1 MSLQDTNKLT
11 ETEFLAKYDAGKFER
26 PSVTVDTVIFT
37 ITSEAEVNKRSLPDK
52 ELQVLLVKRGGH
64 PYLGQWALPGGFIN
78 PKEDIDQAAVRELKE
93 ETNLDCRY
101 MEQLFTWGEV
111 ERDPRT
117 RVISIS
123 YMALIDSTKVTI
135 EAGDDAADAK
145 WYSVRDKV
153 FKKEKIVTGDGF
165 VQKKWVLLE
174 LESNDETLSEVILIT
189 KIVKGTTIQYEREV
203 IERTGIAFDHSRI
216 IQYSVERLRNKL
228 EYTDIA
234 FGLMPT
240 LFTLSELQK
249 SYEVI
254 LGKKLNKANF
264 RQKIEKMV
272 IGTNEYQK
280 GKAYKPAELYRFN
293 PNWDEEDGF

>member
-1 MSLQDTNKLT
+1 MSLQDTNGLT
-11 ETEFLAKYDAGKFER
+11 EAEFLTNYDASKFER

-64 PYLGQWALPGGFIN
+64 PYLGQWALPGGFVN

-101 MEQLFTWGEV
+101 MEQLYTWGEV

-135 EAGDDAADAK
+135 EAGDDASEAK

-174 LESNDETLSEVILIT
+174 LESNDETLSAVILVT
-189 KIVKGTTIQYEREV
+189 KIVKGTTIKYEREV
-203 IERTGIAFDHSRI
+203 IERNGIAFDHSRI

-234 FGLMPT
+234 FGLMPE